1 MIKFIIYLFLFY
13 FLFRFVFGVLLK
25 GIFRATVINL
35 NQNKQESRN
44 GDSKVKV
51 ETNTVKNPNASD
63 KNIGEYVDYEEVK

>member
-35 NQNKQESRN
+35 NQNKQEGRN

-51 ETNTVKNPNASD
+51 ETNTEKNPNASD